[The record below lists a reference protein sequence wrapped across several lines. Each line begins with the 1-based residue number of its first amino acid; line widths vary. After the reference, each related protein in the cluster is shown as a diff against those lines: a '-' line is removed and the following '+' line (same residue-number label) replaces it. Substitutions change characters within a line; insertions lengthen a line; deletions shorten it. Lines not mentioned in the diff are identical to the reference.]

1 MTCAWRGAQRK
12 SPPDV
17 DSCLRRC
24 CSGTS
29 LSCSG
34 TSLAGR
40 TLSTMQRKSSWS
52 FEALQLRAPACSNLE
67 TYVPAPSG
75 RVFRHMQ
82 AYLCACDACACTNIA
97 CADSCPA
104 GSFRGGWHQCVPG
117 KSRRCCH
124 AHSRRAWYICQA
136 PFPSGHAH
144 LHRSHPRARVQRP
157 PGAIALP
164 LSISLVATYILG
176 TKSLQTYAPSAC

>member
-1 MTCAWRGAQRK
+1 M
-12 SPPDV
+12 
-17 DSCLRRC
+17 
-24 CSGTS
+24 
-29 LSCSG
+29 
-34 TSLAGR
+34 
-40 TLSTMQRKSSWS
+40 
-52 FEALQLRAPACSNLE
+52 
-67 TYVPAPSG
+67 PAPSG
-75 RVFRHMQ
+75 RVWRHIQ
-82 AYLCACDACACTNIA
+82 AYVCACDACACTNMA

-164 LSISLVATYILG
+164 LSIPLVDDESTLPHLPFGCFCLRIKKKKIYFENLKK
-176 TKSLQTYAPSAC
+176 KSLMSLIVISYSLQIVQNLLQKWSRFCKDIL